1 MGSCKLQ
8 PFDAEALCTYIQSSA
23 QFILCT
29 PFRCHLSFTENYTDM
44 CSVKIN
50 LNGVGRATTHFAKPT
65 CKQEQTTLP
74 EKTRRT
80 GAPSIQIPLL
90 PLLLMRIP
98 ERKVW
103 ENETRAD
110 RRFAGGPPPPLY
122 SSPVPFSPSTLSTLP
137 RCRFEFG
144 STRLR
149 NAICKQDG
157 GVGIVGGTV
166 SCFFS
171 TGWKSVSKNE
181 QQQKR
186 ERNICPQTG
195 QASSFCLA

>member
-1 MGSCKLQ
+1 MQ

-23 QFILCT
+23 QCILCT
-29 PFRCHLSFTENYTDM
+29 PFRCHFPFTKNYTDM

-50 LNGVGRATTHFAKPT
+50 LNGACRATTHLPT
-65 CKQEQTTLP
+65 SKQEQTTLP

-80 GAPSIQIPLL
+80 GAPSIQIPLSPL
-90 PLLLMRIP
+90 HPLLLMRIP

-122 SSPVPFSPSTLSTLP
+122 SSPVPFSPSTLSTLS

-157 GVGIVGGTV
+157 GVCIVGETV

>member
-1 MGSCKLQ
+1 MGFCSCKLQ
-8 PFDAEALCTYIQSSA
+8 PFDAESLCTYLQSSV
-23 QFILCT
+23 QCILCT
-29 PFRCHLSFTENYTDM
+29 PFRCHFPFTENYTDM

-50 LNGVGRATTHFAKPT
+50 LNGAGRATSHFAKPT
-65 CKQEQTTLP
+65 CKQEQTTLLKKRDEQELP
-74 EKTRRT
+74 NSSPSPSLNANSRT
-80 GAPSIQIPLL
+80 ESVGKRNSGRQAVCRGTTASSLFFS
-90 PLLLMRIP
+90 R
-98 ERKVW
+98 
-103 ENETRAD
+103 
-110 RRFAGGPPPPLY
+110 PPL
-122 SSPVPFSPSTLSTLP
+122 SFHPFSLS

-157 GVGIVGGTV
+157 GVGIVGETV

-186 ERNICPQTG
+186 ERNLCPQTG
-195 QASSFCLA
+195 KASSFCLA